1 MAEQSISYGIGLSD
15 QMVNQMLQS
24 DDPTIVAKAQEYVNT
39 AKQQQAEKPNIL
51 NRIGNFFGMSSA
63 GAAEPNNMTM
73 PNVGTGFNTVLDQS
87 GNIQIVPVESN
98 NNFPFV
104 SMAEF
109 AKNNNII
116 SPASVVPNTQSG
128 FATNFPLQPVP
139 VNTGITQTNAASQ
152 FEEPFQIINGQKVYI
167 SDIIG
172 TKQAEEK
179 ANVFQPQ
186 QGILS
191 QAKDFIT
198 QQLPKTVKGGLDTL
212 INFIPGMRFIRGLDK
227 FDTLPYM
234 DRKFIKSTMDQ
245 KNLGTG
251 IYVDP
256 SSGAIKDATGK
267 NVRSLLGN
275 YAETVDREYNR
286 YEKAINRAKDKYNVG
301 FDGTKFTGANA
312 DVANQMNKF
321 NLNAFN
327 FYKNQKENKAAQQR
341 QLLDKV
347 AKQVAA
353 GQTAQIGQSL
363 HGGGD
368 GGSGSSFDSKTGG
381 TFGSSVNDP
390 GRFSDYS

>member
-1 MAEQSISYGIGLSD
+1 MAERSISYGIGLSD

>member
-15 QMVNQMLQS
+15 QMINQMLQS
-24 DDPTIVAKAQEYVNT
+24 DDPTIVAQAQEYVNT
-39 AKQQQAEKPNIL
+39 AKQQQAEKPNFL
-51 NRIGNFFGMSSA
+51 SRIGNFFGMSSA
-63 GAAEPNNMTM
+63 GAAEPDF
-73 PNVGTGFNTVLDQS
+73 NVITGANTTNQFPFKSMADMAAANELAL
-87 GNIQIVPVESN
+87 NQIYSVPTQ
-98 NNFPFV
+98 NNFG
-104 SMAEF
+104 
-109 AKNNNII
+109 
-116 SPASVVPNTQSG
+116 NTQSG
-128 FATNFPLQPVP
+128 FATNFPLQNIPVNAAA

-198 QQLPKTVKGGLDTL
+198 QQLAPTVKSGLDTL
-212 INFIPGMRFIRGLDK
+212 VNFIPGMRFIKGLDK

-245 KNLGTG
+245 KGLGTG

-256 SSGAIKDATGK
+256 SSGAIKDVTGK

-275 YAETVDREYNR
+275 YAETIDKEYNR
-286 YEKAINRAKDKYNVG
+286 YEKTIERMKDKYNVG

-327 FYKNQKENKAAQQR
+327 FYKNQKEIKAAQQR
-341 QLLDKV
+341 EFLNKV
-347 AKQVAA
+347 KAQVAA
-353 GQTAQIGQSL
+353 GATAKKGQAL
-363 HGGGD
+363 HGGGGD
-368 GGSGSSFDSKTGG
+368 GGFDKASYDAGKASAIAQEQSMKDYARGK
-381 TFGSSVNDP
+381 
-390 GRFSDYS
+390 FS